1 MNINTTTI
9 TKTSKNQLEF
19 NYPKNKTKMGRLPVT
34 RLIIWGLQKYGG
46 VNLKKVD
53 YKGRI
58 IKRQLSKCKDVCRS
72 YSEMQDDYARF
83 LQIDDSVKEFTCNV
97 KLEDDPETESYT
109 SDFVITLAD
118 GTLRVRECVYR
129 KHLERP
135 STARLLD
142 TNPQ

>member
-1 MNINTTTI
+1 M
-9 TKTSKNQLEF
+9 
-19 NYPKNKTKMGRLPVT
+19 
-34 RLIIWGLQKYGG
+34 
-46 VNLKKVD
+46 KKVD
-53 YKGRI
+53 YKGRV
-58 IKRQLSKCKDVCRS
+58 IKRQLSKCKEVCRS

-83 LQIDDSVKEFTCNV
+83 LQIDDNVKVFACNV
-97 KLEDDPETESYT
+97 RLDEDQETESYT

-142 TNPQ
+142 LSKEYWRAKGVTDWGIVIDVIKESV

>member
-1 MNINTTTI
+1 M
-9 TKTSKNQLEF
+9 
-19 NYPKNKTKMGRLPVT
+19 
-34 RLIIWGLQKYGG
+34 
-46 VNLKKVD
+46 KKVD
-53 YKGRI
+53 YKGRC
-58 IKRQLSKCKDVCRS
+58 IKRQLSKCKDICRS

-83 LQIDDSVKEFTCNV
+83 LQINDDVKAFSCNV
-97 KLEDDPETESYT
+97 QLTDDPETESYT

-142 TNPQ
+142 LSKEYWRAKGVTDWGIVVDVIKEPV